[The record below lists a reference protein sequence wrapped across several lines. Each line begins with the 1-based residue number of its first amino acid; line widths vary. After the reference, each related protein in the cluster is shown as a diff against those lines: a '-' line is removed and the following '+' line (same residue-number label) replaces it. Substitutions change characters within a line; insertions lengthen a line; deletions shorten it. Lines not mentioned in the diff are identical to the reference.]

1 MRTPDLQSERG
12 IALAIALFA
21 MVVIGGIVSATFYM
35 GFLEQQSGRNTM
47 YATQAF
53 EASEAGLAATLENW
67 NSTIYNAMVPGDTL
81 TLPTVNMTGGV
92 SFTAALTRLN
102 PNIFLVRST
111 GIRLDAG
118 GNVLAERTVATL
130 SRLLV
135 PSIDLNAALT
145 VNGAIGLGGSAE
157 VSGVDSIPAG
167 WGGCPATAPD
177 APGIRSSGNTVTTTG
192 ANCASLNCVTGNP
205 PFLGNDTTVTASTF
219 TDFNGIT
226 FADLAAMATRTV
238 SGTVTGIAPSLNGA
252 ACNEADNQNWGEP
265 YPATGFAACF
275 DFFPIIYAPGNVRLS
290 GGRGQ
295 GILLVGGDLQLSGGV
310 EFFGPVIVQGAVT
323 SQGTGGHIYGGLMA
337 NQVNLD
343 PTTLTGNSVAQFS
356 TCAIARAL
364 NGTSTVQP
372 VTGRGWAQIY
382 SSN

>member
-12 IALAIALFA
+12 VALAISVFA
-21 MVVIGGIVSATFYM
+21 MVVIGGLVSATFYV

-53 EASEAGLAATLENW
+53 EASEAGLTATLENW
-67 NSTIYNAMVPGDTL
+67 DAAVYNAMAPGDVL
-81 TLPTVNMTGGV
+81 TIPAVNMTTGV
-92 SFTAALTRLN
+92 SFEAALTRLN

-111 GIRLDAG
+111 GVRSDAG

-135 PSIDLNAALT
+135 PSIDMNAALT
-145 VNGAIGLGGSAE
+145 VNGTIGLGGSAE
-157 VSGVDSIPAG
+157 VNGVDSIPAG
-167 WGGCPATAPD
+167 WGGCPAMSGD
-177 APGIRSSGNTVTTTG
+177 VPGIRSSSNTVNTTG

-205 PFLGNDTTVTASTF
+205 QFLGNDTTVTASMF

-226 FADLAAMATRTV
+226 FADLAGMATWNV
-238 SGTVTGIAPSLNGA
+238 SGTVTGISPSLNGGT
-252 ACNEADNQNWGEP
+252 CDESDSQNWGEP
-265 YPATGFAACF
+265 YAGTGFAPCF
-275 DFFPIIYAPGNVRLS
+275 DYFPIIYAPGDVRLS
-290 GGRGQ
+290 GGRAQ
-295 GILLVGGDLQLSGGV
+295 GILLVEGDLRLSGGV
-310 EFFGPVIVQGAVT
+310 EFFGPVIVQGRVE
-323 SQGTGGHIYGGLMA
+323 SVGTGGHIYGGLMA
-337 NQVNLD
+337 NQVDLD

-364 NGTSTVQP
+364 NGTSVVQP
-372 VTGRGWAQIY
+372 VTGRAWTQIH